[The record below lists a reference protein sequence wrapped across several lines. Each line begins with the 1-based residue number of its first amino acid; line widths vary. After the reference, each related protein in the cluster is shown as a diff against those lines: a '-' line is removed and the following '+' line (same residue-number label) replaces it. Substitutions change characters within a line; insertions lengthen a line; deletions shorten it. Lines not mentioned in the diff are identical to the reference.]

1 MFQKLISDLAKAVGL
16 EGPLNQVATSK
27 FTHSTTPRPRAY
39 SLWCHKPSPSQV
51 GDEASRVGEVA
62 DYTAWPTLV
71 NRLYSARHL
80 PPASP
85 DEMEGLPDLDK
96 VLELFMRQDKMR
108 KSRSSAL
115 FCFFAQWFTDS
126 ILRID
131 PTDRRKNTSNH
142 DIDLC
147 QIYGLEEETTKILRS
162 NQQGK
167 LRCQVINGE
176 IFPDYLYEL
185 DADGNLKVKDIY
197 KDMPYLETLGIILAD
212 AKVSVER
219 QLKMYATG
227 LERGNSS
234 IGYVAIST
242 LFLREH
248 NRICDQLAATTG
260 WDDERLFQTARII
273 NIVLLMKVVVEDY
286 INHIVGAS
294 IFSLQPGLGFN
305 EDWYRTNWIAL
316 EFDLLYRWHS
326 LVPDYID
333 SGDMEPVNVETDA
346 RNNNGL
352 LEQWGLARA
361 FQTLSMVPAGKIG
374 MYNVPKFLKGA
385 EIAALRMARGFRM
398 KSYNDYRAAFNLR
411 RLDEFDELTRDPQ
424 MQKELRRLYTVV
436 DRVEFLPGLFAE
448 DADGS
453 VLFGELLTTMVGYD
467 AFTQIYTNP
476 LLAPEIYNEKTFTA
490 YGFELFEQTSTVLD
504 IAKRN
509 VKGVH
514 RAQFSFAS

>member
-1 MFQKLISDLAKAVGL
+1 MFQKLISDLATAVGL
-16 EGPLNQVATSK
+16 EGPLNQVATSR
-27 FTHSTTPRPRAY
+27 FTHATTPRPRAY
-39 SLWCHKPSPSQV
+39 SLWNHTPSLSQV
-51 GDEASRVGEVA
+51 GDEAKRVGEVA
-62 DYTAWPTLV
+62 EYTAWPTLA
-71 NRLYSARHL
+71 NRVYSARHL
-80 PPASP
+80 PPATP
-85 DEMEGLPDLDK
+85 DEMQSLPDLEK
-96 VLELFMRQDKMR
+96 VLELFMRQEKMR

-131 PTDRRKNTSNH
+131 PNDRRKNTSNH

-147 QIYGLEEETTKILRS
+147 QIYGLHEETTKILRS
-162 NQQGK
+162 NHQGK
-167 LRCQVINGE
+167 LRCQEINGE
-176 IFPDYLYEL
+176 IFPDYLHEREL
-185 DADGNLKVKDIY
+185 DGNGKPKVKDIY
-197 KDMPYLETLGIILAD
+197 LKLPYIESLDTLFAGVA
-212 AKVSVER
+212 VER
-219 QLKMYATG
+219 RLKAYATG

-248 NRICDQLAATTG
+248 NRICDQLAATTA
-260 WDDERLFQTARII
+260 WQDERLFQTARII

-294 IFSLQPGLGFN
+294 VFSLQPRLGFN

-333 SGDMEPVNVETDA
+333 SGDIELNVDTDA

-352 LEQWGLARA
+352 LEEWGLARA

-374 MYNVPKFLKGA
+374 MHNVPKFLEGA
-385 EIAALRMARGFRM
+385 ERAALRMARGFRL
-398 KSYNDYRAAFNLR
+398 KSFNDYRAAFNLK
-411 RLDEFDELTRDPQ
+411 RLDEFEDLTRDPQ
-424 MQKELRRLYTVV
+424 MQKELRRLYTTI

-476 LLAPEIYNEKTFTA
+476 LLAPEIYNEQTFTA
-490 YGFELFEQTSTVLD
+490 YGVELFEQTRSVLD

-514 RAQFSFAS
+514 RVQFSFAS